1 MNKKGITPVIAVV
14 LLLLI
19 TVGAVG
25 SAFGLYQELVNSAN
39 QRTQQLDASQKAAQ
53 TDLSF
58 ESTFNQSVNSNL
70 VDPSTSSQNDT
81 TRFTIRNSGSRA
93 IDLEE
98 EMRLEFRPPNE
109 PEPMTASQLQRIYG
123 SEWNA
128 NADPSSLEV
137 RDCFSNMASEN
148 STLAEEAEYTCTTNV
163 DFPNVGE
170 EITFSVNY
178 LPSDKSWE
186 KVCAPGSVTARTC

>member
-1 MNKKGITPVIAVV
+1 MDKKGITPVIAVV

-39 QRTQQLDASQKAAQ
+39 QRTEQLDASQRAAQ
-53 TDLSF
+53 TDLNF
-58 ESTFNQSVNSNL
+58 VSTFNQSVNSNL
-70 VDPSTSSQNDT
+70 VDPSSSSQNDT

-98 EMRLEFRPPNE
+98 EMRLEFQPPSE
-109 PEPMTASQLQRIYG
+109 PEPMAASQFQQIYG

-170 EITFSVNY
+170 EIVFSVNY

-186 KVCAPGSVTARTC
+186 KVCAPSSVTARTC

>member
-1 MNKKGITPVIAVV
+1 
-14 LLLLI
+14 
-19 TVGAVG
+19 
-25 SAFGLYQELVNSAN
+25 
-39 QRTQQLDASQKAAQ
+39 LDASQRAAQ
-53 TDLSF
+53 TEISF
-58 ESTFNQSVNSNL
+58 ESTFNQSVNGDLTSASNI
-70 VDPSTSSQNDT
+70 NDT

-98 EMRLEFRPPNE
+98 EMRLEFQPPNE
-109 PEPMTASQLQRIYG
+109 PEPMTASQFERIYG
-123 SEWNA
+123 DEWSTKGK
-128 NADPSSLEV
+128 DSSGNDLEI

-186 KVCAPGSVTARTC
+186 KLCAPGSVTARTC